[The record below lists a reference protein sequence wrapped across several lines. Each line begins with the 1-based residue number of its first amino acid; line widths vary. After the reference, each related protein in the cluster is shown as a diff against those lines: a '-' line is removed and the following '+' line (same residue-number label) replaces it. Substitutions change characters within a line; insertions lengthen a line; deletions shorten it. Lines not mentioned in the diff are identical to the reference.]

1 MQDATKFNKT
11 VLISNEKKLVNAVSN
26 PLFHSLTT
34 LGGGVYE
41 VSSKKKCVNIDNVL
55 QIAYFVYANAKVI
68 MLNFVY
74 RFIDVYF
81 SRENY
86 ELGHTD
92 TDSLYLAFAQT
103 EHGNFEDL
111 VKPHLRRLYFENR
124 GKFLPSEVC
133 QDTFCHQHYVN
144 ARTEKT
150 PWVQPPCCAAAELYD
165 KRTPG
170 LFKTEYEGDEVCFLN
185 PKTYC
190 CTGEHGDKMG
200 CKGVVKQLNPLKISD
215 FKRVLFDRG
224 DRGNKHL
231 VKNSGFR
238 MVDGKMRTEVQY
250 KYALSGAF
258 IKRIVLDDKVHTK
271 PLAL

>member
-1 MQDATKFNKT
+1 MQDATKYNKT
-11 VLISNEKKLVNAVSN
+11 VLITNEKKLIAAISN
-26 PLFHSLTT
+26 PLFHSLTS

-41 VSSKKKCVNIDNVL
+41 VTSKSKCVKINNVL
-55 QIAYFVYANAKVI
+55 QIAYFVYAHAKVI
-68 MLNFVY
+68 MLKFLY
-74 RFIDVYF
+74 DFIDKYF
-81 SRENY
+81 SRDDY

-103 EHGNFEDL
+103 EHGDFEDL
-111 VKPHLRRLYFENR
+111 VKPHLRRHYFQNR
-124 GKFLPSEVC
+124 GRFLPSQVC
-133 QDTFCHQHYVN
+133 QNLSCRQNYVD
-144 ARTEKT
+144 AKTTKT

-200 CKGVVKQLNPLKISD
+200 CKGVVKHLNPLKMSH
-215 FKRVLFDRG
+215 FKRILFDRG

-231 VKNSGFR
+231 VKNSNFR
-238 MVDGKMRTEVQY
+238 MVDGRMRTEVQY
-250 KYALSGAF
+250 KYALSGVF
-258 IKRIVLDDKVHTK
+258 IKRIVLDDRVHTK
-271 PLAL
+271 PLDL